1 MKPLLYVKNRL
12 PEPEFSDS
20 EEEGKTV
27 KEWDSEEDYKS
38 DDSEE
43 VEKNTSWFSNQA
55 TARNTYNNKKRKK
68 TQKANT
74 SQILISILIF

>member
-1 MKPLLYVKNRL
+1 MPVKPLLYVKNRL

-43 VEKNTSWFSNQA
+43 VEKIHHGFQTKPQQK
-55 TARNTYNNKKRKK
+55 TRTTTRKK
-68 TQKANT
+68 KPRR
-74 SQILISILIF
+74 QIQAKY

>member
-12 PEPEFSDS
+12 PEPDFSDS

-43 VEKNTSWFSNQA
+43 DEKNTSWFSNQA
-55 TARNTYNNKKRKK
+55 TAKNTNNSKKKK
-68 TQKANT
+68 PRR
-74 SQILISILIF
+74 QIQAKY